1 MPSRLPEEVT
11 AMQPKVLV
19 TGANGYTGAYFCR
32 YLAERGV
39 PTRGMYYPPDGVPDF
54 AYDNLEMVPGD
65 LLDRDSLRRAV
76 DGIEVV
82 QNIAA
87 LYRPTNVPEKLYW
100 DVNVDG
106 VRNMVEEAHAAG
118 VKRFVQCST
127 MGVHGTLDHPP
138 GNEESPIKSDDYYQ
152 ETKYKGEVL
161 ALERG
166 RELGLWVSVARPA
179 GIYGPRE
186 TRFLKLAKLIKSG
199 RFIMFG
205 DGRVTYHFA
214 HVDDLCDGLMLCAER
229 DEAEGE
235 AFILGDDEPI
245 TLNDTVA
252 AIADALGV
260 ARPRLMLPYFVLY
273 VPAVICEFA
282 CKPLGIAPPL
292 YRRRAAWF
300 ASTRAFDISKAREKL
315 GHRPKIRPQDGL
327 KDMARSFVEAG
338 WLD

>member
-1 MPSRLPEEVT
+1 MIAMP
-11 AMQPKVLV
+11 PKVLV
-19 TGANGYTGAYFCR
+19 TGANGFTGSYFCQ

-39 PTRGMYYPPDGVPDF
+39 PTRGMYYPPDGAPEF
-54 AYDNLEMVPGD
+54 SHANLELVPGD
-65 LLDRDSLRRAV
+65 LLDRDSLRRAL

-106 VRNMVEEAHAAG
+106 VRNMVEEAVAAG

-127 MGVHGTLDHPP
+127 MGVHGTVDDPP
-138 GNEESPIKSDDYYQ
+138 GNEDSPIKPDDYYQ
-152 ETKYKGEVL
+152 LTKYKGEVL

-186 TRFLKLAKLIKSG
+186 SRFLKLAKLVKSG

-205 DGRVTYHFA
+205 NGEVTYHFV
-214 HVDDLCDGLMLCAER
+214 HVDDLCAGLVLCAER
-229 DEAEGE
+229 DEAKGE
-235 AFILGDDEPI
+235 TFILGDEQAI
-245 TLNDTVA
+245 SLKETVA
-252 AIADALGV
+252 VVAAGLGV
-260 ARPRLMLPYFVLY
+260 PRPKITLPYFVLY
-273 VPAVICEFA
+273 IPSALCEFA
-282 CKPLGIAPPL
+282 CKPFGIAPPL

-300 ASTRAFDISKAREKL
+300 ASTRAFDISKAKERL
-315 GHRPKIRPQDGL
+315 GYQPKVRPQDGL
-327 KDMARSFVEAG
+327 KQMVQSFREAG
-338 WLD
+338 WI